1 MVKTFALISL
11 SRASY
16 NSSEWKFSPSSLL
29 VAVLAVNGKVV
40 ISSLAFTVLEKWRE
54 KTLLKVFNHSSFAHS
69 PRHHRRIL
77 FGYKT
82 VIISDSAEFWVRIT
96 PKAVKENKER
106 EWKISTWTETSHTA
120 NPPEDSILNNFVFFS
135 SAWLLNCSVLN
146 RTHTVSR
153 GVMDLKKSL
162 IQRNQRKQTVSFSFS
177 NPPVVSRLSLDCLCV
192 FFILRTHKFV
202 NLYINLW
209 TNNALISYRKHFH
222 SSLVVIKLINIGRWG
237 PIGQA
242 KLSASASGG
251 ERSRP
256 EKPLAH
262 SISIDKCARRRFDNG
277 RGRITYRIWWKKKW
291 VICASHLPRVFSFHC
306 CAFFHSVESFFCQ
319 INYMTK
325 RVAYVRID
333 SLAGLLWG
341 WRRGWWG
348 KKKVSMA
355 VLCWWKVCV
364 CAGENL

>member
-1 MVKTFALISL
+1 MVKTFTLISL

-16 NSSEWKFSPSSLL
+16 NSSGVKIFTLL
-29 VAVLAVNGKVV
+29 PPGGCFGCERKSCYFISCFYSFGKM
-40 ISSLAFTVLEKWRE
+40 KRE

-77 FGYKT
+77 FGHKT

-96 PKAVKENKER
+96 PKAVKKNKER

-120 NPPEDSILNNFVFFS
+120 NPPEDSTLNNFVFFS
-135 SAWLLNCSVLN
+135 SARLLNCSVLN

-192 FFILRTHKFV
+192 FFILRTHKFF

-222 SSLVVIKLINIGRWG
+222 SSLAVIKLINIGRWG

-242 KLSASASGG
+242 KLSVSASGG

-256 EKPLAH
+256 EKPSAH
-262 SISIDKCARRRFDNG
+262 SISIDKCVRRRRRQWTG
-277 RGRITYRIWWKKKW
+277 RNNVSNMVKKSESDVR
-291 VICASHLPRVFSFHC
+291 VICPGFSVFT
-306 CAFFHSVESFFCQ
+306 AALFFHSVESFFFCQ

-325 RVAYVRID
+325 RVAYVSID

-341 WRRGWWG
+341 WRRSWCG
-348 KKKVSMA
+348 KK
-355 VLCWWKVCV
+355 
-364 CAGENL
+364 G